1 MLVSPEISGFYKSYM
16 LKQSLHQKLLQKL
29 SPQQI
34 QLMKLIQL
42 PTQAFEERI
51 KQEIEENPALDSG
64 KEEVDNFDDTIAGND
79 EYDDGGSEKIEAED
93 INIDEYLSDDEFPS
107 YKTQTNNYSADDDE
121 KSIPYAAGTTFH
133 QSLLNQ
139 LNTFRINDD
148 EKIIAEFLVGSI
160 DESGYIRRELIDLVD
175 DLAFTQNVFT
185 EEVKVEKILKEVI
198 HKLDPIGVG
207 ARDLRECLVIQLKSK
222 SSKESRALAIDILEN
237 AFDHFVKKH
246 YKKLLEK
253 FNISEEKLKEANA
266 EIAKLNP
273 KPGSS
278 YAGNNKI
285 AEQIVPDF
293 SIKIMDGK
301 LELTLNSRNAP
312 ELHISKEYNN
322 MLKGYS
328 ESKDKS
334 KSQKDAVMF
343 IKQKLDAAKWFID
356 AIRQRQ
362 QTLLVTMNAI
372 MHHQYDY
379 FLSGDERKLKPMI
392 LKDIA
397 DEINM
402 DVSTVSRVANSKY
415 VSTPYGTKLIKEFF
429 SESMKNNQGED
440 VSTRQIKKILE
451 TVISEE
457 NKKKPL
463 TDEKLSKLLKEKGFP
478 IARRTV
484 AKYREQLDIPVARL
498 RKEI

>member
-1 MLVSPEISGFYKSYM
+1 M
-16 LKQSLHQKLLQKL
+16 LKQSLHQRLLQKL

-42 PTQAFEERI
+42 PTQAFEERL
-51 KQEIEENPALDSG
+51 KQEIEENPALDTG
-64 KEEVDNFDDTIAGND
+64 KEEKESFEDSLENDVDFDDSGN
-79 EYDDGGSEKIEAED
+79 EKIEAED
-93 INIDEYLSDDEFPS
+93 INIDEYLSDDEYPS
-107 YKTQTNNYSADDDE
+107 YKTQSNNYSSDDDE
-121 KSIPYAAGTTFH
+121 KQVPYAAGTTFH
-133 QSLLNQ
+133 QSLKNQ
-139 LNTFRINDD
+139 LNTFRIN
-148 EKIIAEFLVGSI
+148 EEERSIAEFLVGSI
-160 DESGYIRRELIDLVD
+160 DDSGYIRREIIDLVD

-185 EEVKVEKILKEVI
+185 NEELVEKVLKTVVQ
-198 HKLDPIGVG
+198 KLDPIGVG
-207 ARDLRECLVIQLKSK
+207 ARDLKECLMIQLKSK
-222 SSKESRALAIDILEN
+222 SQTKNRELAIKVLEN

-246 YKKLLEK
+246 YKKLLDK
-253 FNISEEKLKEANA
+253 FNISEEELKEVNN
-266 EIAKLNP
+266 EISKLNP

-293 SIKIMDGK
+293 TIRIVEGV

-312 ELHISKEYNN
+312 ELHVSREYNN
-322 MLKGYS
+322 MLKGYQD
-328 ESKDKS
+328 SKDKS

-356 AIRQRQ
+356 AIKQRQ

-372 MHHQYDY
+372 MHYQYDY
-379 FLSGDERKLKPMI
+379 FLTGDERKLKPMI
-392 LKDIA
+392 LKDVA
-397 DEINM
+397 DKINM

-415 VSTPYGTKLIKEFF
+415 VSTPYGTKLIKVFF
-429 SESMKNNQGED
+429 SESMKNDQGED
-440 VSTRQIKKILE
+440 VSTREIKKILE
-451 TVISEE
+451 NVVAEE

-463 TDEKLSKLLKEKGFP
+463 TDEKLSKILKEKGYP